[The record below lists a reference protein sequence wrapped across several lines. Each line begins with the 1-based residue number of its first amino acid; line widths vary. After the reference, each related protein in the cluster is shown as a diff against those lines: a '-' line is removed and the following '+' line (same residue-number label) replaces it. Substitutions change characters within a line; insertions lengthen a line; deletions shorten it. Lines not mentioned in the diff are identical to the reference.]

1 MDKTKNNN
9 DSLFYKFSK
18 STKRCAL
25 FKYFKDFVFNHLEQ
39 KITTKETYKKF
50 IQQLNGFLQLYIKLK
65 FPENFND
72 IGSNEWLIAIR
83 NKDIHFFLVFY
94 LYDKYYS
101 LQAYKWE
108 EQDKSSKANVIK
120 YIEVFSSHIIKVISV
135 HKDSRLSLFDLTYE
149 FIDMIKHNKKPE
161 EIKIWLESQ
170 SNDNSTRDGVI
181 FNTPSKKDFLDSC
194 KAQIITPWISYSL
207 AYIIQISLE
216 KKKTLWQHYGRQNYT
231 NCWTHYASKLK

>member
-1 MDKTKNNN
+1 M
-9 DSLFYKFSK
+9 
-18 STKRCAL
+18 
-25 FKYFKDFVFNHLEQ
+25 
-39 KITTKETYKKF
+39 
-50 IQQLNGFLQLYIKLK
+50 YIKLK

-83 NKDIHFFLVFY
+83 NKDIHFPLVFY

-120 YIEVFSSHIIKVISV
+120 YIKVFSSHIIKVISV

-194 KAQIITPWISYSL
+194 KAQITTPWISYSL

-216 KKKTLWQHYGRQNYT
+216 KEKKHYDNIMGDKIIPTVEHIMPQNLSKDWIEDFKNIT
-231 NCWTHYASKLK
+231 NNQEDINEKHKEHLNQVGNLVYINSDSNSSLEVMILFK